1 MSPQG
6 RVLSEAEF
14 NALQERL
21 LREAPPDLGGA
32 QLGDWLRQRLGEELG
47 VNLTPPEAPA
57 EPIPTMG
64 TLDAIMTMLRAA
76 MPGGNMPA
84 AMAATGDANPVVKAG
99 RWAGRHP
106 AVAGAMAAG
115 AAAAP
120 FTAGSSLVPGM
131 VMMGGAGAAGAAG
144 GLGIDKLLGG
154 EATRD
159 MTIPQA
165 AKTVAIE
172 GAYTALGEGVGRGL
186 AHGARLGAN
195 KLMDAAIG
203 GQRAIRQK
211 FADVDIADILN
222 RMRINPVTS
231 RGRVRAEQL
240 RDATVGRRNAMARAA
255 DAAGVPPIDP
265 LDPEMFNA
273 LQPAYERAVV
283 QTRTGRDPEAPFR
296 LGERLQRMVNYNP
309 AGISMEDASKLIS
322 DLAQEGRASY
332 LAFSKGTVP
341 HDLDSVTAKGLADGL
356 RRLQRRRVPGI
367 AEANREAQGLIEAA
381 QIADD
386 MSRRPFQMGGHT
398 ARGIGIGGA
407 GFALASGGDP
417 LTALLAGVL
426 PWVGGSPTFL
436 APTSIGLYH
445 GGRALP
451 SAGRLLGALLGE
463 SLAEEQTPDP
473 LDEEWR

>member
-32 QLGDWLRQRLGEELG
+32 QLGDWLRRRLGEELG

-84 AMAATGDANPVVKAG
+84 AVAATGDANPLAG
-99 RWAGRHP
+99 AARWAGRHP
-106 AVAGAMAAG
+106 AAAGAMVG
-115 AAAAP
+115 GMIAAP
-120 FTAGSSLVPGM
+120 FT
-131 VMMGGAGAAGAAG
+131 GGASLIPAAGMMGAAGAGGAAA

-159 MTIPQA
+159 MTLPQA
-165 AKTVAIE
+165 AKTIAIE
-172 GAYTALGEGVGRGL
+172 GASTAAGEGAGRAL
-186 AHGARLGAN
+186 AHGVRLGAN

-203 GQRAIRQK
+203 GQRAIRK
-211 FADVDIADILN
+211 RFADVDIADALN
-222 RMRINPVTS
+222 RLAINPTKR
-231 RGRVRAEQL
+231 RGLRKAERL
-240 RDATVGRRNAMARAA
+240 REAAIAERTAMTRAA

-265 LDPEMFNA
+265 LDPDIFQALEPARTEAVTQMRTAAIPNA
-273 LQPAYERAVV
+273 PAMVDERQLAI
-283 QTRTGRDPEAPFR
+283 A
-296 LGERLQRMVNYNP
+296 LANP
-309 AGISMEDASKLIS
+309 AGISMEDASRLIS
-322 DLAQEGRASY
+322 ALAKEGEAAY
-332 LAFSKGTVP
+332 KAHAAGQVP
-341 HDLDSVTAKGLADGL
+341 HDIGVLIPEGLANGL
-356 RRLQRRRVPGI
+356 RGVQRRRVPGI
-367 AEANREAQGLIEAA
+367 EAVNRRAQELIEAK
-381 QIADD
+381 QIAAD

-407 GFALASGGDP
+407 GYTLAKGGDP
-417 LTALLAGVL
+417 LTALLAGVI

-445 GGRALP
+445 GSRALP
-451 SAGRLLGALLGE
+451 GAGRLLGALLGE
-463 SLAEEQTPDP
+463 PLAEEQTPDL
-473 LDEEWR
+473 LDEAWR